1 MTSRGRFWFWLVG
14 GLVLVLAAVAAFA
27 PVPFVA
33 RSPGPVFDL
42 LGEVEG
48 EPVLEVTG
56 TTTYTADGVM
66 DLTTVSEYGGSG
78 GSITSGLAVLG
89 WLSSTTTVLPDE
101 DRGDAQA
108 REFEEAVFDASLST
122 AQAAAANYLDRP
134 VTSVPVVVSVALD
147 TPAEGV
153 LQATDEIV
161 GIDGQSVGNSQQVAK
176 RIQSQPP
183 GTEFQLIIVRD
194 GEESEVTVAS
204 ESATDENGDEVAR
217 VGIVVENVY
226 SSDFEVALNL
236 DGIGGP
242 SAGLMLAVAIID
254 KLTPQ
259 DLVAGRHI
267 AGTGTISSEGDVGEI
282 GGIAKKMISA
292 REDGAELFLAPVG
305 NCDEVVGQIPD
316 GLAVAAVETLD
327 QAMKA
332 ITEWRAG
339 KSVAD
344 CPSGSPSAER
354 R

>member
-1 MTSRGRFWFWLVG
+1 MTSREKFWLWVTG
-14 GLVLVLAAVAAFA
+14 GLVVVLAIVAAFA

-42 LGEVEG
+42 LGEVDG
-48 EPVLEVTG
+48 QPVLAVTE
-56 TTTYTADGVM
+56 TKTYPADGVM
-66 DLTTVSEYGGSG
+66 DLTTVSEYGGSA
-78 GSITSGLAVLG
+78 GSLTSGLAVLS
-89 WLSSTTTVLPDE
+89 WVSSTTTVLPDE
-101 DRGDAQA
+101 DLGDENA
-108 REFEEAVFDASLST
+108 RKFEEAIFDASLST

-153 LQATDEIV
+153 LQAEDEIV
-161 GIDGQSVGNSQQVAK
+161 GIDGEDVETSEQVAK

-183 GTEFQLIIVRD
+183 GTEYQLVIVRD
-194 GEESEVTVAS
+194 GKESEVTVAS
-204 ESATDENGDEVAR
+204 EAATDENGDEVAR

-242 SAGLMLAVAIID
+242 SAGTMLAIAIID

-267 AGTGTISSEGDVGEI
+267 AGTGTISPAGEVGQI
-282 GGIAKKMISA
+282 GGITKKMISA
-292 REDGAELFLAPVG
+292 QRDGAELFIAPLA
-305 NCDEVVGQIPD
+305 NCDEVEGQVPE

-327 QAMKA
+327 QAMTA
-332 ITEWRAG
+332 IEEWRSG
-339 KSVAD
+339 KSVSG
-344 CPSGSPSAER
+344 CPSGSQAVER